1 MSMFGK
7 KPQQAERAASAPARG
22 APLPGG
28 LSIVGAGMVVRG
40 DLESN
45 GVVKVEGV
53 VEGHVQARSQVLVAK
68 EGSVHGDIDTTEAV
82 VGGSVSGSIRA
93 TDRVEVQAGASVDG
107 DITTRRISVAEGAN
121 LNGLIRMNA
130 APESAAETP
139 ADAKAAGRL
148 AANSGSAQASPV
160 SLTREIVPE
169 AS

>member
-7 KPQQAERAASAPARG
+7 KPQQAERTAGTPARG

-68 EGSVHGDIDTTEAV
+68 EGSVRGDIDTTEAV

-107 DITTRRISVAEGAN
+107 DIVTRRISVAEGAS
-121 LNGLIRMNA
+121 LNGLIKMNA
-130 APESAAETP
+130 ASESAAAAP
-139 ADAKAAGRL
+139 SDANAAGRL
-148 AANSGSAQASPV
+148 AGNSGSARPSPASLPRV
-160 SLTREIVPE
+160 AAPE